1 MRPGSAVH
9 VARSDPGFESD
20 LNIIRSDARARRAR
34 PQSLTSAGSPPQLG
48 RSAAS
53 SSKMRRRR
61 RTAARRTFHGRAG
74 FRPALL
80 RRRRPRSSGPAAGAG
95 RGSRVSERRLHHA
108 DSAAFRH
115 AMRAL
120 SSGVAI
126 VACGDGD
133 ESVGCTVTS
142 LASLSLTPPT
152 LFICLARSSTT
163 LARLREVS
171 AFSVNLLAARHEAL
185 AHRFSGRGGVHGP
198 RRFADARW
206 ITLATG
212 APNSRR
218 LAGRLRLPGRGGDRT
233 AFARHRA
240 RRGREPQGRPRG
252 AGARPLARG
261 LRAVALNRLTP
272 GQWRG
277 RTSRRRGRGA
287 SWRATSS

>member
-1 MRPGSAVH
+1 
-9 VARSDPGFESD
+9 
-20 LNIIRSDARARRAR
+20 
-34 PQSLTSAGSPPQLG
+34 
-48 RSAAS
+48 
-53 SSKMRRRR
+53 
-61 RTAARRTFHGRAG
+61 
-74 FRPALL
+74 
-80 RRRRPRSSGPAAGAG
+80 
-95 RGSRVSERRLHHA
+95 
-108 DSAAFRH
+108 
-115 AMRAL
+115 MRAL

-212 APNSRR
+212 API
-218 LAGRLRLPGRGGDRT
+218 LADSLVAFDCLVEEVIERHSHAIVLGAVVSLREGPE
-233 AFARHRA
+233 
-240 RRGREPQGRPRG
+240 EPALAHWRG
-252 AGARPLARG
+252 AYAP
-261 LRAVALNRLTP
+261 
-272 GQWRG
+272 
-277 RTSRRRGRGA
+277 SR
-287 SWRATSS
+287 